1 MSNPLIVGIDLGTTN
16 SLVAVAKEGVP
27 QILADVKTGETLLPS
42 VVYFPADGSR
52 TVVGSAA
59 KEHLSTEPSRTVY
72 SAKRLMGKGY
82 DDVEGETR
90 NLSYNLSPD
99 SKDVATIHL
108 GDKLVTAPEV
118 ASHVLRALKERA
130 EASLGEPVSK
140 AVITVPAYFN
150 DAQRQATKDAG
161 EIAGL
166 EVVRI
171 VNEPT
176 AASLAYGLQNK
187 KTATIAVYDLGGGT
201 FDVSILRLEEGV
213 FDVLATNGDT
223 HLGGDDFDEVVSTMI
238 LGQLGVTEPSPEL
251 RATVRVAAEA
261 AKRHLSD
268 ANQTDIHLSLPD
280 HSGFV
285 CTLSR
290 TEFESLIAPLIE
302 RTLAPCRQALTDA
315 GVTAAEID
323 EVVLV
328 GGSTRVPAVRQAV
341 EALFGKAPH
350 TDVNPDEVVALGA
363 AVQADILSSGRT
375 DLLLLDVTPL
385 SLGIETMGG
394 ATEKLLFRNAK
405 IPSSAKEEFTTSV
418 DGQTVVLLHVVQGER
433 EMAADNRSLAR
444 IELRGI
450 PPMPAGLPKIEV
462 TFFLD
467 MNGILRVTATETRS
481 GAKTDV
487 RIKPTYGLAEGEV
500 RRMVRES
507 FMNADED
514 FQARMLSDM
523 RNEADSAILGA
534 TKLLAG
540 YGNDIPESDR
550 KQVETAL
557 AELKDARDNAPNH
570 STVRE
575 KMDALDMAGR
585 SLAEAAMSSVARSI
599 VGGKTLTEAAQV
611 LDERIKEQRP
621 E

>member
-27 QILADVKTGETLLPS
+27 HILADAETGETLLPS
-42 VVYFPADGSR
+42 VVYFPIDG
-52 TVVGSAA
+52 TAPVVGSLA
-59 KEHLSTEPSRTVY
+59 KERLASDPSRTVY

-82 DDVEGETR
+82 DDVRGEAA
-90 NLSYNLSPD
+90 NLSYELSPERA
-99 SKDVATIHL
+99 DVATIRV
-108 GDKLVTAPEV
+108 GDDLVTAPEV
-118 ASHVLRALKERA
+118 AALVLRALKDRA
-130 EASLGEPVSK
+130 EACLGETVNK

-187 KTATIAVYDLGGGT
+187 KSATIAVYDLGGGT
-201 FDVSILRLEEGV
+201 FDVSLLRIEDGV

-223 HLGGDDFDEVVSTMI
+223 HLGGDDFDELLSRI
-238 LGQLGVTEPSPEL
+238 LLSEIGVAEPSPEL
-251 RATVRVAAEA
+251 RATIRVAAEA
-261 AKRHLSD
+261 GKRHLSD
-268 ANQTDIHLSLPD
+268 ATQTDVHVSLGD
-280 HSGFV
+280 DGAFV
-285 CTLSR
+285 R
-290 TEFESLIAPLIE
+290 TVTKSEFETLIAPLIA
-302 RTLAPCRQALTDA
+302 RTLAPCRQALSDA
-315 GVTAAEID
+315 GLTAAEID

-341 EALFGKAPH
+341 QTLFGKTPH

-433 EMAADNRSLAR
+433 EMATDNRSLAR

-507 FMNADED
+507 FVNADED
-514 FQARMLSDM
+514 FKARMLADM

-540 YGNDIPESDR
+540 YGTEIPDTDR
-550 KQVETAL
+550 IGVETAL
-557 AELKDARDNAPNH
+557 AELKNARNNAPDH

-575 KMDALDMAGR
+575 KMDALDLAGR

-599 VGGKTLTEAAQV
+599 VGGKTLSEAAQV
-611 LDERIKEQRP
+611 LEERINEERP
-621 E
+621 D

>member
-16 SLVAVAKEGVP
+16 SLVAVAKAGVP
-27 QILADVKTGETLLPS
+27 QVLADATTGETLLPS
-42 VVYFPADGSR
+42 VVYFPKTASAPL
-52 TVVGSAA
+52 VGSVA
-59 KEHLSTEPSRTVY
+59 KTYFVTAPARTVY

-82 DDVEGETR
+82 ADVQAETAH
-90 NLSYNLSPD
+90 LAYAVSPERE
-99 SKDVATIHL
+99 DVATIDL
-108 GDKLVTAPEV
+108 GDKQITAPEV
-118 ASHVLRALKERA
+118 AAYVLRALKDRA
-130 EASLGEPVSK
+130 EANLGEMVTK

-201 FDVSILRLEEGV
+201 FDVSILRLEDGV

-223 HLGGDDFDEVVSTMI
+223 HLGGDDFDDALANMLLQEI
-238 LGQLGVTEPSPEL
+238 GVAELSPEL
-251 RATVRVAAEA
+251 RAQVRVASEA
-261 AKRHLSD
+261 AKRQLSD
-268 ANQTDIHLSLPD
+268 TSSALIQISLPD
-280 HSGFV
+280 DATF
-285 CTLSR
+285 SR
-290 TEFESLIAPLIE
+290 MVSRDEWEALMSPLIE
-302 RTLAPCRQALTDA
+302 RTLGPCRQALADA
-315 GVTAAEID
+315 GLKPADID

-341 EALFGKAPH
+341 ESLFSKRPH
-350 TDVNPDEVVALGA
+350 TDLNPDEVVALGA
-363 AVQADILSSGRT
+363 AVQADILASGRT

-394 ATEKLLFRNAK
+394 ATEKLLFRNSK

-418 DGQTVVLLHVVQGER
+418 DGQTVVLLHIVQGER
-433 EMAADNRSLAR
+433 EMATDNRSLAR

-450 PPMPAGLPKIEV
+450 PPMPAGIPKIEV

-467 MNGILRVTATETRS
+467 MNGILRVSATEVRS

-507 FMNADED
+507 FVNADED
-514 FQARMLSDM
+514 FQARMLADM

-540 YGNDIPESDR
+540 YGNDISEADR
-550 KQVETAL
+550 ITVENTL
-557 AELKDARDNAPNH
+557 AELKDARSNATDH
-570 STVRE
+570 ATVRE
-575 KMDALDMAGR
+575 KMDALDLAGR
-585 SLAEAAMSSVARSI
+585 SLAEAAMSRVARSI
-599 VGGKTLTEAAQV
+599 VGGKTLAEATQV
-611 LDERIKEQRP
+611 LEERIKEERP